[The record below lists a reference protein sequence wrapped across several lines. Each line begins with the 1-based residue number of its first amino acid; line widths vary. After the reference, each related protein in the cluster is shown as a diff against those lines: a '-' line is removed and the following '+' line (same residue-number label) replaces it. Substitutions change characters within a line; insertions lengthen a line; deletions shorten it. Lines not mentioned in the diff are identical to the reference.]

1 MGITTRIIPS
11 SKVLSLAR
19 EPALEPI
26 LKTENLWKIYRS
38 GKMDLPALR
47 GVDVEIFPGEFVS
60 IMGPSGC
67 GKSTFLHVIGGLA
80 QATRGNVFL
89 DGNDLTQM
97 TDAARTLLRR
107 HKVGFVFQRFN
118 LLPTLDAYHNITLAQ
133 HIHGNGFDP
142 HRFDVVAGLLGLKE
156 RLHHKP
162 SELSGGEQ
170 QRVAIA
176 RAIISEPKIVL
187 ADEPTGNL
195 DTKTSDAVLSLL
207 RSLNKDLGQTIVMIT
222 HNPDAA
228 AYGNRVMHMRDG
240 QVVNG
245 AAVH

>member
-1 MGITTRIIPS
+1 M
-11 SKVLSLAR
+11 
-19 EPALEPI
+19 EPI
-26 LKTENLWKIYRS
+26 LKTEDLWKVYRT
-38 GKMDLPALR
+38 GKLELPALR

-67 GKSTFLHVIGGLA
+67 GKSTMLHVIGGLA
-80 QATRGNVFL
+80 QATRGRVLL
-89 DGNDLTQM
+89 DGNDLTTM

-107 HKVGFVFQRFN
+107 HKVGFVFQKFN
-118 LLPTLDAYHNITLAQ
+118 LLPTLDAYHNIALAQ

-142 HRFDVVAGLLGLKE
+142 HRFDAVAKLLGLSE

-170 QRVAIA
+170 QRVALA

-195 DTKTSDAVLSLL
+195 DTKTSETVLGLL
-207 RSLNKDLGQTIVMIT
+207 RQLNKELGQTIVMIT

-228 AYGNRVMHMRDG
+228 AYGNRVLHMRDG

-245 AAVH
+245 AAIH